1 MRNQVSAHALSNLL
15 GVSEKAI
22 IQLAKSGVIAPAP
35 KGRYYLQASVHSY
48 APFSERLLTV
58 GEKRR
63 DKTAICPPREALAHR
78 PKEAVSDWSLGRM
91 V

>member
-48 APFSERLLTV
+48 CAFLRAIIDRR
-58 GEKRR
+58 GEATGQNG
-63 DKTAICPPREALAHR
+63 DMPAA
-78 PKEAVSDWSLGRM
+78 
-91 V
+91 